1 MAYLQSAPAQLRLFL
16 YAAGFGLL
24 MGLLYDPFRFLRLL
38 TALRGAVIALDI
50 LYVLAVGFFDFC
62 FRLVLDHGRLR
73 LYVICGQVL
82 GWLLWVLT
90 IGRWTGRPAC
100 LCAEKLRAAAAA
112 LRRPFHL
119 ISLRFAGRLRR
130 CGRVCKKTAKNV
142 RKI

>member
-1 MAYLQSAPAQLRLFL
+1 MEYLQSAPVQLRLFF
-16 YAAGFGLL
+16 YAVGFGLL
-24 MGLLYDPFRFLRLL
+24 MGLLYDAFRFLRLL
-38 TALRGAVIALDI
+38 TAAKGIVIALDF

-82 GWLLWVLT
+82 GWLLYVLT
-90 IGRWTGRPAC
+90 VGRWSLRPAC

-119 ISLRFAGRLRR
+119 ISLRCARRLR
-130 CGRVCKKTAKNV
+130 CSGRICKKTAKKA